1 MNLATEMLKPSEAA
15 VVAHVDVKDI
25 NRAIDEHI
33 VPDVFISVDDG
44 RRVSANAC
52 SLIAFYFDTAKHL
65 TSDWR
70 LVAINEF
77 SSRLRK
83 FQNLEISNLLL
94 ENWTIENKVIT
105 IDLGPFVRETSL
117 RFERLRAARNL
128 IISDPHV
135 LGGTPVV
142 RGTRVPVYDVAASIK
157 AGINI
162 DRIISSYP
170 ALDRNAVE
178 LVTLYAEANP
188 ARGRPK
194 TISEF
199 TNGSTVIAKRKVLR
213 QRKAG

>member
-1 MNLATEMLKPSEAA
+1 M
-15 VVAHVDVKDI
+15 
-25 NRAIDEHI
+25 
-33 VPDVFISVDDG
+33 
-44 RRVSANAC
+44 
-52 SLIAFYFDTAKHL
+52 
-65 TSDWR
+65 
-70 LVAINEF
+70 
-77 SSRLRK
+77 
-83 FQNLEISNLLL
+83 
-94 ENWTIENKVIT
+94 
-105 IDLGPFVRETSL
+105 
-117 RFERLRAARNL
+117 
-128 IISDPHV
+128 
-135 LGGTPVV
+135 